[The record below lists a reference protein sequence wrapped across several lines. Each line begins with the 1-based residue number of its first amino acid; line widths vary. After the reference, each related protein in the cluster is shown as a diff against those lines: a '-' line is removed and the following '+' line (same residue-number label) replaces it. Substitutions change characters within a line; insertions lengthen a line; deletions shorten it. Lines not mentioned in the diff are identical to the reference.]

1 MYQKRKKIVTV
12 MLISI
17 LLCSFF
23 LMFNLTFCE
32 ETTKA
37 AVKYNGD
44 DLDVSMSAILESSVV
59 KSLKTLVVTLV
70 NPVASIAL
78 GGTLIGLMM
87 SKSPKQTE
95 SLLKGIKAIVWGFA
109 LSNSIGLF
117 LSTVGNIIGNHA
129 YTF

>member
-23 LMFNLTFCE
+23 LMFNLTFCTE
-32 ETTKA
+32 
-37 AVKYNGD
+37 VKYNGD
-44 DLDVSMSAILESSVV
+44 DLDVSMSAILESSAV

-117 LSTVGNIIGNHA
+117 LSAVGNIIGNHV
-129 YTF
+129 YIF

>member
-23 LMFNLTFCE
+23 LMFNLTFCTE
-32 ETTKA
+32 
-37 AVKYNGD
+37 VKYNGD
-44 DLDVSMSAILESSVV
+44 DLDVSMSAILESSAV

>member
-1 MYQKRKKIVTV
+1 
-12 MLISI
+12 
-17 LLCSFF
+17 
-23 LMFNLTFCE
+23 MFSLTFCAE
-32 ETTKA
+32 
-37 AVKYNGD
+37 VKYNGD
-44 DLDVSMSAILESSVV
+44 DLDVSMSAILESSAV

-117 LSTVGNIIGNHA
+117 LSAVGNIIGNHA
-129 YTF
+129 YIF

>member
-1 MYQKRKKIVTV
+1 MYQKRKKIVAV

-17 LLCSFF
+17 LLCSLF
-23 LMFNLTFCE
+23 LMFNLTFCAE
-32 ETTKA
+32 
-37 AVKYNGD
+37 VKYNGD
-44 DLDVSMSAILESSVV
+44 DLDVSMSAILESSAV

-87 SKSPKQTE
+87 SKSPKQIE

>member
-23 LMFNLTFCE
+23 LMFNLTFCTE
-32 ETTKA
+32 
-37 AVKYNGD
+37 VKYNGD
-44 DLDVSMSAILESSVV
+44 DLDVSMSAILESSAV

-117 LSTVGNIIGNHA
+117 LSAVGNIIGNHA
-129 YTF
+129 YIF

>member
-23 LMFNLTFCE
+23 LMFNLTFCTE
-32 ETTKA
+32 
-37 AVKYNGD
+37 VKYNGD
-44 DLDVSMSAILESSVV
+44 DLDVSMSAILESSAV

-78 GGTLIGLMM
+78 GGTLIGLVM

-117 LSTVGNIIGNHA
+117 LSAVGNIIGNHA
-129 YTF
+129 YIF

>member
-1 MYQKRKKIVTV
+1 MYRKRKKIVTV

-23 LMFNLTFCE
+23 LMFNLTFCAE
-32 ETTKA
+32 
-37 AVKYNGD
+37 VKYNGD
-44 DLDVSMSAILESSVV
+44 DLDVSMSAILESSAV

-117 LSTVGNIIGNHA
+117 LSAVGNIIGNHA
-129 YTF
+129 YIF

>member
-23 LMFNLTFCE
+23 LMFNLTFCAE
-32 ETTKA
+32 
-37 AVKYNGD
+37 VKYNGD
-44 DLDVSMSAILESSVV
+44 DLDVSMSAILESSAV

-70 NPVASIAL
+70 NPVASIAF

-117 LSTVGNIIGNHA
+117 LSAVGNIIGNHA
-129 YTF
+129 YIF